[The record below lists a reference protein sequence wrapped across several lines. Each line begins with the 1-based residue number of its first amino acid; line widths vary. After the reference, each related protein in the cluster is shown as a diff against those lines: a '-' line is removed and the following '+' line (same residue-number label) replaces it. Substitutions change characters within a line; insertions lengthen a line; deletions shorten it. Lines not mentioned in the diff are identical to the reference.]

1 MRFGAVILSCKDG
14 MIFLYEDQKSEKKAF
29 KLCSTE
35 SSEDFIDNHRLYT
48 LENLESFLQS
58 SSATPLDLS
67 STDFTGD
74 RNTLYRIYEFI
85 FDVNISKAIYAD
97 NYAEKLK
104 QWLENRER
112 KNLKSDLLVET
123 ISLVEKISTMSPIDI
138 YKTPFL
144 AEVSALNSKI
154 KRWQNNRAN
163 KRLSKKGLHPVI
175 SMLDQILDSNPGKT
189 PASHL

>member
-1 MRFGAVILSCKDG
+1 M
-14 MIFLYEDQKSEKKAF
+14 
-29 KLCSTE
+29 
-35 SSEDFIDNHRLYT
+35 
-48 LENLESFLQS
+48 
-58 SSATPLDLS
+58 
-67 STDFTGD
+67 
-74 RNTLYRIYEFI
+74 
-85 FDVNISKAIYAD
+85 
-97 NYAEKLK
+97 
-104 QWLENRER
+104 
-112 KNLKSDLLVET
+112 VET